1 MPERGITVLIFKERI
16 MKLNKKKGFTIVEL
30 VIVIAIIAIL
40 AAVLIPTFASLIR
53 KANESADI
61 QACRQMNTYLAVNEV
76 TEGKSILEV
85 YRSLKDG
92 GMSAKDYRPLVTDR
106 YFFWDSTLNRIVY
119 TDSTYKVLF
128 PEDYTTATNKNGWFS
143 LSGEIKKEDF
153 TVNEGKVTIEA
164 DKAAGQLYA
173 LACDKE
179 KLATVNEI
187 VLPANREIDLMGA
200 EVCLEIAGTNDSNNP
215 KAFIFNGNG
224 ATLKGISSIK
234 SKGVNEGKE
243 YFAGLFSTVGVEGN
257 DKKGIQA
264 SYCKFVVKNLT
275 IKDSTFGDF
284 TMGSVGAIAG
294 KVCSQSTLI
303 CKNVKIEN
311 CEINAKNK
319 VGAFVGQSR
328 DGCKIYIDK
337 DCAVTGTTIKA
348 SDGEAGK
355 LIGTYHNGNSG
366 TGEIVFAIPTNQ
378 VDVTVVLTNKDG
390 WTFGTVTEP
399 TEAKGIT
406 AVKIKD
412 DKIARL
418 FSENAYINVRDS
430 VKVNDQAYS
439 GHNKDTSV
447 TVNGTSTTCGV
458 YFAPVTDYT
467 PVTTEPTWVN

>member
-1 MPERGITVLIFKERI
+1 

-153 TVNEGKVTIEA
+153 TVNNGKVTIAA

-187 VLPANREIDLMGA
+187 VLPKNTEIDLMGA
-200 EVCLEIAGTNDSNNP
+200 EVCLEIVGLTDSNNP
-215 KAFIFNGNG
+215 KAFTFNGNG

-257 DKKGIQA
+257 DKKQIPA
-264 SYCKFVVKNLT
+264 SYCKFVVKDLK

-328 DGCKIYIDK
+328 DGCKIYID
-337 DCAVTGTTIKA
+337 DQCAVTGTTIKA

-355 LIGTYHNGNSG
+355 LIGTYHTGNSG
-366 TGEIVFAIPTNQ
+366 TGEIVFAIPTNE
-378 VDVTVVLTNKDG
+378 VDVKLVLTNQDG
-390 WTFGTVTEP
+390 WTFGTVTVP

-406 AVKIKD
+406 AVRIKD

-418 FSENAYINVRDS
+418 FSENAYINVRES
-430 VKVNDQAYS
+430 VNVNSQPYTGNNA
-439 GHNKDTSV
+439 NTSV

-458 YFAPVTDYT
+458 YFAPVTNYT
-467 PVTTEPTWVN
+467 PAAEPTWVNGNS

>member
-1 MPERGITVLIFKERI
+1 

-200 EVCLEIAGTNDSNNP
+200 EVCLEIVGADNSDSP
-215 KAFIFNGNG
+215 RTFTFNGNG

-355 LIGTYHNGNSG
+355 LIGTYHNGGNSSYQG
-366 TGEIVFAIPTNQ
+366 RIVFAIPTNQ

-390 WTFGTVTEP
+390 WTFGTVTDP
-399 TEAKGIT
+399 SNAKGIT
-406 AVKIKD
+406 AVRKTTTDSEKYPVG
-412 DKIARL
+412 RL
-418 FSENAYINVRDS
+418 FSENAYINVRNNCS
-430 VKVNDQAYS
+430 LNDTPYNDLQSATIHIGNETIQTNS
-439 GHNKDTSV
+439 
-447 TVNGTSTTCGV
+447 

-467 PVTTEPTWVN
+467 PATTEPTWVN

>member
-1 MPERGITVLIFKERI
+1 

-128 PEDYTTATNKNGWFS
+128 PEDYTTATNTNGWFS

-153 TVNEGKVTIEA
+153 TVGNDGKVTITA

-173 LACDKE
+173 LACDKA
-179 KLATVNEI
+179 KLAMVNEI
-187 VLPANREIDLMGA
+187 VLPANTEIDLMGA
-200 EVCLEIAGTNDSNNP
+200 ALCFEIAYIDNQSTP
-215 KAFIFNGNG
+215 KNFTIDGQNAI
-224 ATLKGISSIK
+224 LKGMAPTQYNLLN
-234 SKGVNEGKE
+234 NEGKG
-243 YFAGLFSTVGVEGN
+243 YFAGLIASVGHEKSGGSTDGWSKVTV
-257 DKKGIQA
+257 Q
-264 SYCKFVVKNLT
+264 NLNIKSST
-275 IKDSTFGDF
+275 IGDSDI
-284 TMGSVGAIAG
+284 GSVGAIAG
-294 KVCSQSTLI
+294 KVCSQSNLI

-328 DGCKIYIDK
+328 DGCKIYIDN

-355 LIGTYHNGNSG
+355 LIGTYHNGNSASG

-378 VDVTVVLTNKDG
+378 VDVTVILTNKDG
-390 WTFGTVTEP
+390 WTFVKSSDP
-399 TEAKGIT
+399 AGIT
-406 AVKIKD
+406 AVRIED

-418 FSENAYINVRDS
+418 FSENAYINVRES
-430 VKVNDQAYS
+430 VNVNSQPYTGNNA
-439 GHNKDTSV
+439 NTAV
-447 TVNGTSTTCGV
+447 TVNGTSKQCGV

-467 PVTTEPTWVN
+467 PATTEPTWVN

>member
-1 MPERGITVLIFKERI
+1 

-153 TVNEGKVTIEA
+153 TVGNDGKVTIAA

-187 VLPANREIDLMGA
+187 VLPQNTEIDLMGA
-200 EVCLEIAGTNDSNNP
+200 EVCLEIAGTTDSNNH
-215 KAFIFNGNG
+215 KTFTFNGNG

-257 DKKGIQA
+257 KDKGISA
-264 SYCKFVVKNLT
+264 SYCKFVVENLT

-355 LIGTYHNGNSG
+355 LIGTYHNGG
-366 TGEIVFAIPTNQ
+366 TNYQGEIVFAIPTNQ

-390 WTFGTVTEP
+390 WTFGTVTAP
-399 TEAKGIT
+399 TKATGIT
-406 AVKIKD
+406 AVRKTTTDNEKYPIG
-412 DKIARL
+412 RL
-418 FSENAYINVRDS
+418 FSENAYINVRNNCS
-430 VKVNDQAYS
+430 LN
-439 GHNKDTSV
+439 
-447 TVNGTSTTCGV
+447 STTYNDSNSAKIHIGNEEIQTNS

-467 PVTTEPTWVN
+467 TVTMEPDWVN

>member
-1 MPERGITVLIFKERI
+1 

-153 TVNEGKVTIEA
+153 TVGNDGKVTIAA

-187 VLPANREIDLMGA
+187 VLPANTEIDLMGA
-200 EVCLEIAGTNDSNNP
+200 ALCFEIAYSDNQSAP
-215 KAFIFNGNG
+215 KNFTIDGQNAI
-224 ATLKGISSIK
+224 LKGMAPTQYNLLN
-234 SKGVNEGKE
+234 NEGKG
-243 YFAGLFSTVGVEGN
+243 YFAGLIASVGHEKSGGSTDGWSKVTV
-257 DKKGIQA
+257 Q
-264 SYCKFVVKNLT
+264 NLNIKSST
-275 IKDSTFGDF
+275 IGDSDI
-284 TMGSVGAIAG
+284 GSVGAIAG

-355 LIGTYHNGNSG
+355 LIGTYHNGG
-366 TGEIVFAIPTNQ
+366 TNYQGEIVFAIPTNQ

-390 WTFGTVTEP
+390 WTFGTVTAP
-399 TEAKGIT
+399 TKATGIT
-406 AVKIKD
+406 AVRKTTTDNEKYPIG
-412 DKIARL
+412 RL
-418 FSENAYINVRDS
+418 FSENAYINVRNNCS
-430 VKVNDQAYS
+430 LN
-439 GHNKDTSV
+439 
-447 TVNGTSTTCGV
+447 STTYNDSNSAKIHIGNEEIQTNS

-467 PVTTEPTWVN
+467 TVTMEPDWVN

>member
-1 MPERGITVLIFKERI
+1 

-153 TVNEGKVTIEA
+153 TVGNDGKVTIEA

-355 LIGTYHNGNSG
+355 LIGTYHNGDNSSYQ
-366 TGEIVFAIPTNQ
+366 GEIVFAIPTNQ

-390 WTFGTVTEP
+390 WTFGTVTDP
-399 TEAKGIT
+399 DEAKEIT
-406 AVKIKD
+406 AVRIEGK
-412 DKIARL
+412 KIARL
-418 FSENAYINVRDS
+418 FSENAYVNVRYS
-430 VKVNDQAYS
+430 VKVNNKEYS
-439 GHNKDTSV
+439 GNENTSV

>member
-1 MPERGITVLIFKERI
+1 

-119 TDSTYKVLF
+119 TDSAYKVLF

-153 TVNEGKVTIEA
+153 TVGNDGKVTITA

-173 LACDKE
+173 LACDKA
-179 KLATVNEI
+179 KLAMVNEI
-187 VLPANREIDLMGA
+187 VLPTNTEIDLMGA
-200 EVCLEIAGTNDSNNP
+200 ALCFEIAYSDNQSTP
-215 KAFIFNGNG
+215 KNFTIDGQNAI
-224 ATLKGISSIK
+224 LKGMAPTQYNLLN
-234 SKGVNEGKE
+234 NEGKG
-243 YFAGLFSTVGVEGN
+243 YFAGLIASVGHEKSGGSTDGWSKVTV
-257 DKKGIQA
+257 Q
-264 SYCKFVVKNLT
+264 NLNIKSST
-275 IKDSTFGDF
+275 IGDSDI
-284 TMGSVGAIAG
+284 GSVGAIAG

-390 WTFGTVTEP
+390 WTFGTVTDP
-399 TEAKGIT
+399 TEAKEIT

-412 DKIARL
+412 GKIARL

-447 TVNGTSTTCGV
+447 TVNGTSTACEV

>member
-1 MPERGITVLIFKERI
+1 
-16 MKLNKKKGFTIVEL
+16 MKFNKKKGFTIVEL

-153 TVNEGKVTIEA
+153 TVDSNGKVTIAA

-187 VLPANREIDLMGA
+187 VLPQNTEIDLMGA
-200 EVCLEIAGTNDSNNP
+200 EVCLEIVGADNSDSP
-215 KAFIFNGNG
+215 RTFTFNGNG

-257 DKKGIQA
+257 KDKGISA
-264 SYCKFVVKNLT
+264 SYCKFVVENLT

-294 KVCSQSTLI
+294 KVCLQSTLI

-328 DGCKIYIDK
+328 DGCKIYIDSQCEVK
-337 DCAVTGTTIKA
+337 GTTIKA
-348 SDGEAGK
+348 FDGEAGK
-355 LIGTYHNGNSG
+355 LIGTYHNGSNG
-366 TGEIVFAIPTNQ
+366 NLIGDIVFAIPTNK
-378 VDVTVVLTNKDG
+378 VDVKLVLTNQDG
-390 WTFGTVTEP
+390 WTFGTVTAP
-399 TEAKGIT
+399 AEAKGIT
-406 AVKIKD
+406 AVRIENG
-412 DKIARL
+412 KIARL
-418 FSENAYINVRDS
+418 FSENAYINVRNS
-430 VKVNDQAYS
+430 VKVN
-439 GHNKDTSV
+439 GKDYLGETITTV
-447 TVNGTSTTCGV
+447 TVNGTSKNECNA

-467 PVTTEPTWVN
+467 PVEQPDWGK

>member
-1 MPERGITVLIFKERI
+1 
-16 MKLNKKKGFTIVEL
+16 MKFNKKKGFTIVEL

-153 TVNEGKVTIEA
+153 TVDSNGKVTIAA

-187 VLPANREIDLMGA
+187 VLPQNTEIDLMGA
-200 EVCLEIAGTNDSNNP
+200 ELCLEIVGADNSDSP
-215 KAFIFNGNG
+215 RTFTFNGNG

-257 DKKGIQA
+257 KDKGISA
-264 SYCKFVVKNLT
+264 SYCKFVVENLT

-294 KVCSQSTLI
+294 KVCLQSTLI

-328 DGCKIYIDK
+328 DGCKIYIDSQCEVK
-337 DCAVTGTTIKA
+337 GTTIKA
-348 SDGEAGK
+348 FDGEAGK
-355 LIGTYHNGNSG
+355 LIGTYHNGSNG
-366 TGEIVFAIPTNQ
+366 NLIGDIVFAIPTNK
-378 VDVTVVLTNKDG
+378 VDVKLVLTNQDG
-390 WTFGTVTEP
+390 WTFGTVTAP
-399 TEAKGIT
+399 AEAKGIT
-406 AVKIKD
+406 AVRIENG
-412 DKIARL
+412 KIARL
-418 FSENAYINVRDS
+418 FSENAYINVRNS
-430 VKVNDQAYS
+430 VKVN
-439 GHNKDTSV
+439 GKDYLGETITTV
-447 TVNGTSTTCGV
+447 TVNGTSKNECNA

-467 PVTTEPTWVN
+467 PVEQPDWGK

>member
-1 MPERGITVLIFKERI
+1 

-143 LSGEIKKEDF
+143 LSGEIKKEDV
-153 TVNEGKVTIEA
+153 TVTDGKVSIAA

-173 LACDKE
+173 LACDKA
-179 KLATVNEI
+179 KLATVKEI
-187 VLPANREIDLMGA
+187 VLPENAEIDLMGA
-200 EVCLEIAGTNDSNNP
+200 EVCLEIVGTSEPNNP
-215 KAFIFNGNG
+215 KAFTFDGNG

-234 SKGVNEGKE
+234 SKGFNEGKE
-243 YFAGLFSTVGVEGN
+243 YFAGLFSTVGVEG
-257 DKKGIQA
+257 DKEKGITA
-264 SYCKFVVKNLT
+264 SYCNVTVENLT

-284 TMGSVGAIAG
+284 AKGSVGAIAG
-294 KVCSQSTLI
+294 KVCIQSTLI

-311 CEINAKNK
+311 CGINAKNK

-328 DGCKIYIDK
+328 DGCKIYIDNQCEVK
-337 DCAVTGTTIKA
+337 GTTIKA
-348 SDGEAGK
+348 FDGEAGK
-355 LIGTYHNGNSG
+355 LIGTYHTGNSG
-366 TGEIVFAIPTNQ
+366 TGEIVFAIPKNKVDVKLILTNQ
-378 VDVTVVLTNKDG
+378 DG
-390 WTFGTVTEP
+390 WTFGTVTAP

-406 AVKIKD
+406 AVRIED
-412 DKIARL
+412 GKIARL
-418 FSENAYINVRDS
+418 FSENAYINVRYIVNVNGMEYS
-430 VKVNDQAYS
+430 GKVNE
-439 GHNKDTSV
+439 TTV
-447 TVNGTSTTCGV
+447 TVNNISMACDT

-467 PVTTEPTWVN
+467 PSSTAPTWVSENGNTGS

>member
-1 MPERGITVLIFKERI
+1 

-61 QACRQMNTYLAVNEV
+61 QAVRQMNTYLAVNEV
-76 TEGKSILEV
+76 TADKSILEV

-92 GMSAKDYRPLVTDR
+92 GMSAKDYRPLVSDR

-128 PEDYTTATNKNGWFS
+128 PEDYTNATNKNGWFS

-153 TVNEGKVTIEA
+153 TVNNGIVNITDKN
-164 DKAAGQLYA
+164 KAAGQLYA

-179 KLATVNEI
+179 KLANVKEI
-187 VLPANREIDLMGA
+187 VLPANAEIDLMGA
-200 EVCLEIAGTNDSNNP
+200 EVCLEIVGLTDSNNP

-243 YFAGLFSTVGVEGN
+243 YFAGLFSTVGVEEN
-257 DKKGIQA
+257 KDKGISA
-264 SYCKFVVKNLT
+264 SYCNITVKDLT

-284 TMGSVGAIAG
+284 TMGSVGAITG

-328 DGCKIYIDK
+328 DGCKIYIDNQ
-337 DCAVTGTTIKA
+337 CAVTGTTIKA

-378 VDVTVVLTNKDG
+378 VDVKLVLTNQDG
-390 WTFGTVTEP
+390 WTFGTVTVP
-399 TEAKGIT
+399 AEAKGIT
-406 AVKIKD
+406 AVRIEGNN
-412 DKIARL
+412 IARL

-430 VKVNDQAYS
+430 VKVNSTTYS
-439 GHNKDTSV
+439 GNNKDTAV

-467 PVTTEPTWVN
+467 PATTVPNWVNGTENTGS